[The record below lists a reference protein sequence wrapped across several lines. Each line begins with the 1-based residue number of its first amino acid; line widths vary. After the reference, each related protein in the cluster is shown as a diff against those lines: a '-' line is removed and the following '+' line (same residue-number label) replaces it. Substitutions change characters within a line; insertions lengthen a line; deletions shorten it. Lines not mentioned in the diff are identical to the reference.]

1 MRYLLLIHFFGAIL
15 ISVTSNCPT
24 NCDCSLSIGSVHCQA
39 AELNEFP
46 PNIDSST
53 TSLHLQFN
61 HIPTLTLFWTGGG
74 KNAPPGRYFEKKLT
88 HFGPKAQRGS
98 DFYFLLVLQVLAKKV
113 GQIGVV
119 IRKYF
124 DFVEGSS
131 QFSIQIS
138 ENSGK
143 RWK

>member
-1 MRYLLLIHFFGAIL
+1 MLRCFNSVATETSIIRCVFDPIL
-15 ISVTSNCPT
+15 
-24 NCDCSLSIGSVHCQA
+24 DR
-39 AELNEFP
+39 
-46 PNIDSST
+46 
-53 TSLHLQFN
+53 
-61 HIPTLTLFWTGGG
+61 GG

-88 HFGPKAQRGS
+88 HLGPKARSGS
-98 DFYFLLVLQVLAKKV
+98 DFYFILVLQVLAKIV

-119 IRKYF
+119 IRKYL

>member
-1 MRYLLLIHFFGAIL
+1 MAVGTYLNPIL
-15 ISVTSNCPT
+15 
-24 NCDCSLSIGSVHCQA
+24 D
-39 AELNEFP
+39 
-46 PNIDSST
+46 
-53 TSLHLQFN
+53 
-61 HIPTLTLFWTGGG
+61 
-74 KNAPPGRYFEKKLT
+74 NAPLVDILKKKLT
-88 HFGPKAQRGS
+88 HFGPKARRGS
-98 DFYFLLVLQVLAKKV
+98 DFYFILVLQVLAKKV

>member
-1 MRYLLLIHFFGAIL
+1 MYLNLNPIL
-15 ISVTSNCPT
+15 DGVDI
-24 NCDCSLSIGSVHCQA
+24 L
-39 AELNEFP
+39 
-46 PNIDSST
+46 
-53 TSLHLQFN
+53 
-61 HIPTLTLFWTGGG
+61 
-74 KNAPPGRYFEKKLT
+74 KKILT
-88 HFGPKAQRGS
+88 HFEPKARRGS
-98 DFYFLLVLQVLAKKV
+98 DFYFILVLQVLAKKV